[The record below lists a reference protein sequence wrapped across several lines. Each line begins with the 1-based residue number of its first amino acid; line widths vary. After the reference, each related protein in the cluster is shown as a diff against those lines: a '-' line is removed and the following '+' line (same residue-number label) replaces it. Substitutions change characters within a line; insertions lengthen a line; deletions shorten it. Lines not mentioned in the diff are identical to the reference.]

1 MEKLFNQE
9 AAYEKWDRKNKI
21 KGKDNYFEEV
31 HVSYLK
37 GLKGRLQNN
46 LSGFLRIAL
55 TPLIVLLQCLFIIFL
70 PFFLQSLTV
79 YFYFIW
85 EITSAIV
92 IVTMVNRNQSPE
104 EKRVQVQQVRGKRR
118 HALPVW
124 EDIRGGQPDRL

>member
-21 KGKDNYFEEV
+21 KGKDNYFEED

-37 GLKGRLQNN
+37 GLKGRIQNN

-55 TPLIVLLQCLFIIFL
+55 TALIVLLQCLFIIFL

-85 EITSAIV
+85 EITSVIV
-92 IVTMVNRNQSPE
+92 IVTMVNRNQKPFLQDGMDIYSNTSAY
-104 EKRVQVQQVRGKRR
+104 KWFYYVLSVGTGK
-118 HALPVW
+118 W
-124 EDIRGGQPDRL
+124 